1 VKKRNYQTIGTAV
14 CLLFAIALSG
24 AKPKYI
30 DAVKNGGGQNGY
42 DKVVQEWTGDDTG
55 LLKCNNPGNISCKW
69 IDLEGGS
76 TSINIDS
83 YLNLVLSQYENGGS
97 ASGTM
102 TVGSVSFNYWVL
114 ESYGGSD
121 GRVLFYFLSGTE

>member
-1 VKKRNYQTIGTAV
+1 MNKRFYPVISTV
-14 CLLFAIALSG
+14 MCLLFANSLSG

-42 DKVVQEWTGDDTG
+42 DKVVQEWTGDESG
-55 LLKCNNPGNISCKW
+55 LLKCNNPGNIACKW
-69 IDLEGGS
+69 VDIGGG
-76 TSINIDS
+76 SINIDN
-83 YLNLVLSQYENGGS
+83 YLNLVLIQYENGGS

-102 TVGSVSFNYWVL
+102 AVGTVAFNYWVL

-121 GRVLFYFLSGTE
+121 GRVLFYFLYGIE